1 MFKQGDQDDL
11 NNYRPISVISV
22 VAKVF
27 ERIVYDQLYAYL
39 EEHNEH
45 ICKYQLGFHAIHST
59 VTPLLEATDT
69 WVYNIDCS
77 KINAIVFL
85 DLKKAFNKLA
95 RRFSCR
101 N

>member
-1 MFKQGDQDDL
+1 MFKQGDRDDL

-39 EEHNEH
+39 EEYNV

-85 DLKKAFNKLA
+85 DLKKAFDKLA
-95 RRFSCR
+95 RRFSYR